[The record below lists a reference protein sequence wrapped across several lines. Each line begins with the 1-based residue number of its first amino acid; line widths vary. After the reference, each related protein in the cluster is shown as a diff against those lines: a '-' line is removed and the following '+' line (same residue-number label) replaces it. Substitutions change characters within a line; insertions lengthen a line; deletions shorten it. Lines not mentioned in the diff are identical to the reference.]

1 MLKARQNIG
10 KYRIEKRLALGG
22 FAAVY
27 RAYDTIE
34 GIRVALK
41 VPHDEHITTDA
52 LRTFRNEARLVARL
66 DHPNVLPIKDASI
79 IDDRFVIAS
88 PLGQAT
94 LLERWQRRM
103 TMQKRLELVRQ
114 MLAGVAHAHER
125 KIIHCDI
132 KPENFILFPNNRL
145 RLADF
150 GIARIAR
157 RTIQGSGS
165 GTVGYMAPDQAIRR
179 GERAQMPAPT
189 CPDQAMGRPS
199 LRSDVFSL
207 GLLIYRLIT
216 GHLPEWPFEWPLQ
229 GHARLRRATSSEFV
243 AFLQKAL
250 ELNPRRRFAD
260 AAEMLAEFE
269 LVQENALRPGRTK
282 ATVQKARN
290 STRRRRVTPARRRR
304 QRAA

>member
-1 MLKARQNIG
+1 MLKARQYIG

-27 RAYDTIE
+27 RALDTIE

-41 VPHDEHITTDA
+41 VPHDEHVTEDA
-52 LRTFRNEARLVARL
+52 LRTFRNEARLASKL

-88 PLGQAT
+88 PLGEAT
-94 LLERWQRRM
+94 LLDRWQKRM
-103 TMQKRLELVRQ
+103 TMQKRMELVRQ

-132 KPENFILFPNNRL
+132 KPENFILFPGNRL

-157 RTIQGSGS
+157 RTVHGSGS
-165 GTVGYMAPDQAIRR
+165 GTVGYMS
-179 GERAQMPAPT
+179 
-189 CPDQAMGRPS
+189 PDQAMGRPS

-207 GLLIYRLIT
+207 GLLVYRLMT
-216 GHLPEWPFEWPLQ
+216 GHLPEWPFEWPLA
-229 GHARLRRATSSEFV
+229 GHTRLKRSTSGDFII
-243 AFLQKAL
+243 FLQKSI
-250 ELNPRRRFAD
+250 ELNPRRRYAD

-269 LVQENALRPGRTK
+269 FVADTALKPGRAK
-282 ATVQKARN
+282 ATVRKARTTN
-290 STRRRRVTPARRRR
+290 RRRRVTPARRRR

>member
-1 MLKARQNIG
+1 MLKARQYIG

-27 RAYDTIE
+27 RALDTIE

-41 VPHDEHITTDA
+41 VPHDEHVTEDA
-52 LRTFRNEARLVARL
+52 LRTFRNEARLAAKL

-88 PLGQAT
+88 PLGEAT
-94 LLERWQRRM
+94 LLERWQKRM
-103 TMQKRLELVRQ
+103 TMQKRMELVRQ

-132 KPENFILFPNNRL
+132 KPENFILFPGNRL

-157 RTIQGSGS
+157 RTMHGSGS
-165 GTVGYMAPDQAIRR
+165 GTVGYMS
-179 GERAQMPAPT
+179 
-189 CPDQAMGRPS
+189 PDQAMGRPS

-207 GLLIYRLIT
+207 GLLVYRLMT
-216 GHLPEWPFEWPLQ
+216 GHLPEWPFEWPLE
-229 GHARLRRATSSEFV
+229 GHARLKRSTSGDFIV
-243 AFLQKAL
+243 FLQKSI
-250 ELNPRRRFAD
+250 ELNPRRRYAD

-269 LVQENALRPGRTK
+269 FVADTALKPGRAK
-282 ATVQKARN
+282 ATVRKDRTTN
-290 STRRRRVTPARRRR
+290 RRRRVTPARRRR

>member
-1 MLKARQNIG
+1 MLKARQYIG

-27 RAYDTIE
+27 QVFDTIE

-41 VPHDEHITTDA
+41 VPHDEHVTEDA
-52 LRTFRNEARLVARL
+52 LRTFRNEARLVAKL

-88 PLGQAT
+88 PLGETT
-94 LLERWQRRM
+94 LLERWQKRM
-103 TMQKRLELVRQ
+103 TLQKRMNLVRQ
-114 MLAGVAHAHER
+114 MLSGVAHAHER

-132 KPENFILFPNNRL
+132 KPENFILFPGNRL

-157 RTIQGSGS
+157 GTVNGSGS
-165 GTVGYMAPDQAIRR
+165 GTVGYMS
-179 GERAQMPAPT
+179 
-189 CPDQAMGRPS
+189 PDQAMGRPS
-199 LRSDVFSL
+199 RRSDVFSL
-207 GLLIYRLIT
+207 GLLIYRLMT
-216 GHLPEWPFEWPLQ
+216 GHLPEWPFEWPLD
-229 GHARLRRATSSEFV
+229 GHARLKRSTSGDFMM
-243 AFLQKAL
+243 FLQKSI
-250 ELNPRRRFAD
+250 ELNPRRRYAD

-269 LVQENALRPGRTK
+269 LVAAHALKPGRAK
-282 ATVQKARN
+282 ATVRKARKT
-290 STRRRRVTPARRRR
+290 TRRRRVTPARRRR

>member
-1 MLKARQNIG
+1 MLKARQYIG

-27 RAYDTIE
+27 RALDTIE

-41 VPHDEHITTDA
+41 VPHYEHVTEDA
-52 LRTFRNEARLVARL
+52 LRTFRNEARLAAKL

-88 PLGQAT
+88 PLGEAT
-94 LLERWQRRM
+94 LLERWQKRM
-103 TMQKRLELVRQ
+103 TMQKRMELVRQ

-132 KPENFILFPNNRL
+132 KPENFILFPGNRL

-157 RTIQGSGS
+157 RTVHGSGS
-165 GTVGYMAPDQAIRR
+165 GTVGYMS
-179 GERAQMPAPT
+179 
-189 CPDQAMGRPS
+189 PDQAMGRPS

-207 GLLIYRLIT
+207 GLLVYRLMT
-216 GHLPEWPFEWPLQ
+216 GHLPEWHFEWPLE
-229 GHARLRRATSSEFV
+229 GHARLKRSTSGDFIV
-243 AFLQKAL
+243 FLQKSI
-250 ELNPRRRFAD
+250 ELNPRRRYAD

-269 LVQENALRPGRTK
+269 FVADSALKPGRAK
-282 ATVQKARN
+282 ATVRKARTTN
-290 STRRRRVTPARRRR
+290 RRRRVTPARRRR

>member
-1 MLKARQNIG
+1 MLKARQYIW

-27 RAYDTIE
+27 RALDTIE

-41 VPHDEHITTDA
+41 VPHDEHVTEDA
-52 LRTFRNEARLVARL
+52 LRTFRNEARLAAKL

-88 PLGQAT
+88 PLGEAT
-94 LLERWQRRM
+94 LLERWQKRM
-103 TMQKRLELVRQ
+103 TMQKRMELVRQ

-132 KPENFILFPNNRL
+132 KPENFILFPGNRL

-157 RTIQGSGS
+157 RTVHGSGS
-165 GTVGYMAPDQAIRR
+165 GTVGYMS
-179 GERAQMPAPT
+179 
-189 CPDQAMGRPS
+189 PDQAMVRPS

-207 GLLIYRLIT
+207 GLLVYRLMT
-216 GHLPEWPFEWPLQ
+216 GHLPEWPFGWPLE
-229 GHARLRRATSSEFV
+229 GHARSKRSTSGDFIV
-243 AFLQKAL
+243 FLQKSI
-250 ELNPRRRFAD
+250 ELNPRRRYAD

-269 LVQENALRPGRTK
+269 FVADSALKPGRAK
-282 ATVQKARN
+282 ATVRKARTTN
-290 STRRRRVTPARRRR
+290 RRRRVTAARRRR

>member
-1 MLKARQNIG
+1 LLKARQYIG

-27 RAYDTIE
+27 RALDTIE

-41 VPHDEHITTDA
+41 VPHDEHVTEDA
-52 LRTFRNEARLVARL
+52 LRTFRNEARLAAKL

-88 PLGQAT
+88 PLGEAT
-94 LLERWQRRM
+94 LLERWQKRM
-103 TMQKRLELVRQ
+103 TMQKRMELVRQ

-132 KPENFILFPNNRL
+132 KPENFILFPGNRL

-157 RTIQGSGS
+157 RTVHGSGS
-165 GTVGYMAPDQAIRR
+165 GTVGYMS
-179 GERAQMPAPT
+179 
-189 CPDQAMGRPS
+189 PDQAMGRPS

-207 GLLIYRLIT
+207 GLLVYRLMT
-216 GHLPEWPFEWPLQ
+216 GHLPEWPFEWPLE
-229 GHARLRRATSSEFV
+229 GHARLKRSTSGDFIV
-243 AFLQKAL
+243 FLQKSI
-250 ELNPRRRFAD
+250 ELNPRRRYAD

-269 LVQENALRPGRTK
+269 FVADTALKPGRAK
-282 ATVQKARN
+282 ATVRKARTTN
-290 STRRRRVTPARRRR
+290 RRRRVTPARRRR

>member
-1 MLKARQNIG
+1 MLKARQYIG

-27 RAYDTIE
+27 RALDTIE

-41 VPHDEHITTDA
+41 VPHDEHVTEDA
-52 LRTFRNEARLVARL
+52 LRTFRNEARLAAKL

-88 PLGQAT
+88 PLGEAT
-94 LLERWQRRM
+94 LLERWQKRM
-103 TMQKRLELVRQ
+103 TMQKRMELVRQ

-132 KPENFILFPNNRL
+132 KPENFILFPGNRL

-157 RTIQGSGS
+157 RTMHGSGS
-165 GTVGYMAPDQAIRR
+165 GTVGYMS
-179 GERAQMPAPT
+179 
-189 CPDQAMGRPS
+189 PDQAMGRPS

-207 GLLIYRLIT
+207 GLLVYRLMT
-216 GHLPEWPFEWPLQ
+216 GHLPEWPFEWPLE
-229 GHARLRRATSSEFV
+229 GHARLKRSTSGDFIV
-243 AFLQKAL
+243 FLQKSI
-250 ELNPRRRFAD
+250 ELNPRRRYAD

-269 LVQENALRPGRTK
+269 FVADTALKPGRAK
-282 ATVQKARN
+282 ATVRKARTTN
-290 STRRRRVTPARRRR
+290 RRRRVTPARRRR

>member
-1 MLKARQNIG
+1 MLKARQYIG

-27 RAYDTIE
+27 RALDTIE

-41 VPHDEHITTDA
+41 IPHDEHITEDA
-52 LRTFRNEARLVARL
+52 LRTFRNEARLAAKL
-66 DHPNVLPIKDASI
+66 DHPCVLPIKDASI

-88 PLGQAT
+88 PLGEAT
-94 LLERWQRRM
+94 LLDRWQKRM
-103 TMQKRLELVRQ
+103 TMQKRMELVRQ
-114 MLAGVAHAHER
+114 MLSGVAHAHER

-132 KPENFILFPNNRL
+132 KPENFILFPGNRL

-157 RTIQGSGS
+157 RTVHGSGS
-165 GTVGYMAPDQAIRR
+165 GTVGYMS
-179 GERAQMPAPT
+179 
-189 CPDQAMGRPS
+189 PDQAMGRPS

-207 GLLIYRLIT
+207 GLLIYRLMT
-216 GHLPEWPFEWPLQ
+216 GHLPEWPFEWPLE
-229 GHARLRRATSSEFV
+229 GHARLKRSTSGEFIV
-243 AFLQKAL
+243 FLQKSI
-250 ELNPRRRFAD
+250 ELNPRRRYAD

-269 LVQENALRPGRTK
+269 LVAANALKPGRAK
-282 ATVQKARN
+282 ATVRKARTT
-290 STRRRRVTPARRRR
+290 TRRGRVTPARRRR

>member
-1 MLKARQNIG
+1 MRRELLKARQHIG

-22 FAAVY
+22 FAAVF
-27 RAYDTIE
+27 RAFDTIE
-34 GIRVALK
+34 GIRIALK
-41 VPHDEHITTDA
+41 VPHEEHITTDT
-52 LRTFRNEARLVARL
+52 LRTFRNEARLVAQL

-88 PLGQAT
+88 PLGETT
-94 LLERWQRRM
+94 LLDRWQRRM
-103 TMQKRLELVRQ
+103 TMLKRLELVHQ
-114 MLAGVAHAHER
+114 MIAGVAHAHER

-132 KPENFILFPNNRL
+132 KPENFILFAGNRL

-150 GIARIAR
+150 GIARIAH
-157 RTIQGSGS
+157 RTINGSGS
-165 GTVGYMAPDQAIRR
+165 GTVGYMA
-179 GERAQMPAPT
+179 
-189 CPDQAMGRPS
+189 PDQAMGRPS

-207 GLLIYRLIT
+207 GLLIYRLMT
-216 GHLPEWPFEWPLQ
+216 GHLPEWPFEWPLE
-229 GHARLRRATSSEFV
+229 GHARLKRATSGEFIQ
-243 AFLQKAL
+243 FLQKSL
-250 ELNPRRRFAD
+250 ELNPRRRYAD

-269 LVQENALRPGRTK
+269 LVQKNALRPGRAR

>member
-1 MLKARQNIG
+1 MLKARQYIG

-27 RAYDTIE
+27 RVFDTIE

-41 VPHDEHITTDA
+41 VPHDEHVTEDA
-52 LRTFRNEARLVARL
+52 LRTFRNEARLVAKL

-88 PLGQAT
+88 PLGEAT
-94 LLERWQRRM
+94 LLDRWQKRM
-103 TMQKRLELVRQ
+103 TMQKRMELVRQ

-132 KPENFILFPNNRL
+132 KPENFILFPGNRL

-157 RTIQGSGS
+157 RTVNGSGS
-165 GTVGYMAPDQAIRR
+165 GTVGYMS
-179 GERAQMPAPT
+179 
-189 CPDQAMGRPS
+189 PDQAMGKPS

-207 GLLIYRLIT
+207 GLLVYRLMT
-216 GHLPEWPFEWPLQ
+216 GHLPEWPFEWPLD
-229 GHARLRRATSSEFV
+229 GHARLKRSTSGDFIV
-243 AFLQKAL
+243 FLQKSI
-250 ELNPRRRFAD
+250 ELNPRRRYAD

-269 LVQENALRPGRTK
+269 LVAANALKPGRAK
-282 ATVQKARN
+282 ATVRKARKT
-290 STRRRRVTPARRRR
+290 TRRRRVTPARRRR

>member
-1 MLKARQNIG
+1 MLKARQYIG

-27 RAYDTIE
+27 RVFDTIE

-41 VPHDEHITTDA
+41 VPHDEHITEDA
-52 LRTFRNEARLVARL
+52 LRTFRNEARLAAKL

-88 PLGQAT
+88 PLGEAT
-94 LLERWQRRM
+94 LLDRWQKRM
-103 TMQKRLELVRQ
+103 TMQKRMDLTRQ
-114 MLAGVAHAHER
+114 MIAGVAHAHER

-132 KPENFILFPNNRL
+132 KPENFILFPENRL

-157 RTIQGSGS
+157 RTVNGSGS
-165 GTVGYMAPDQAIRR
+165 GTVGYMS
-179 GERAQMPAPT
+179 
-189 CPDQAMGRPS
+189 PDQAMGRPS

-207 GLLIYRLIT
+207 GLLIYRLMT
-216 GHLPEWPFEWPLQ
+216 GHLPEWPFEWPLD
-229 GHARLRRATSSEFV
+229 GHVRLKRSTSGDFIV
-243 AFLQKAL
+243 FLQKSI
-250 ELNPRRRFAD
+250 ELNPRRRYAD

-269 LVQENALRPGRTK
+269 LVKDKALKTGRAK
-282 ATVQKARN
+282 ATVRKARN
-290 STRRRRVTPARRRR
+290 TTRRRRVTPARRRR

>member
-1 MLKARQNIG
+1 MLKARQYIG

-27 RAYDTIE
+27 RAFDTIE

-41 VPHDEHITTDA
+41 IPHDEHITEDA
-52 LRTFRNEARLVARL
+52 LRTFRNEARLAAKL

-88 PLGQAT
+88 PLGEST
-94 LLERWQRRM
+94 LLDRWQKRM
-103 TMQKRLELVRQ
+103 TMQKRMDLVRQ

-132 KPENFILFPNNRL
+132 KPENFILFPGNRL

-157 RTIQGSGS
+157 RTVNGSGS
-165 GTVGYMAPDQAIRR
+165 GTVGYMS
-179 GERAQMPAPT
+179 
-189 CPDQAMGRPS
+189 PDQAMGRPS

-207 GLLIYRLIT
+207 GLLIYRLMT
-216 GHLPEWPFEWPLQ
+216 GHLPEWPFDWPLE
-229 GHARLRRATSSEFV
+229 GHARLKRSTSGDFIV
-243 AFLQKAL
+243 FLQKSI
-250 ELNPRRRFAD
+250 ELNPRRRYAD

-269 LVQENALRPGRTK
+269 LIQAKALKPGRAK
-282 ATVQKARN
+282 ATVRKARN
-290 STRRRRVTPARRRR
+290 TTRRRRVTPARRRR

>member
-1 MLKARQNIG
+1 LLKARQYIG

-27 RAYDTIE
+27 RALDTIE

-41 VPHDEHITTDA
+41 VPHDEHVTEDA
-52 LRTFRNEARLVARL
+52 LRTFRNEARLAAKL

-88 PLGQAT
+88 PLGEAT
-94 LLERWQRRM
+94 LLERWQKRM
-103 TMQKRLELVRQ
+103 TMQKRMELVRQ

-132 KPENFILFPNNRL
+132 KPENFILFPGNRL

-157 RTIQGSGS
+157 RTMHGSGS
-165 GTVGYMAPDQAIRR
+165 GTVGYMS
-179 GERAQMPAPT
+179 
-189 CPDQAMGRPS
+189 PDQAMGRPS

-207 GLLIYRLIT
+207 GLLVYRLMT
-216 GHLPEWPFEWPLQ
+216 GHLPEWPFEWPLE
-229 GHARLRRATSSEFV
+229 GHARLKRSTSGDFIV
-243 AFLQKAL
+243 FLQKSI
-250 ELNPRRRFAD
+250 ELNPRRRYAD

-269 LVQENALRPGRTK
+269 FVADTALKPGRAK
-282 ATVQKARN
+282 ATVRKARTTN
-290 STRRRRVTPARRRR
+290 RRRRVTPARRRR

>member
-1 MLKARQNIG
+1 MEWDQTLLKARQYIG

-27 RAYDTIE
+27 RAFDTIE
-34 GIRVALK
+34 GIRIALK
-41 VPHDEHITTDA
+41 VPHDEHITEFA
-52 LRTFRNEARLVARL
+52 LRTFRNEARLAAKL

-88 PLGQAT
+88 PLGEAT
-94 LLERWQRRM
+94 LLDRWQKRM
-103 TMQKRLELVRQ
+103 TMQKRMDLTGQ
-114 MLAGVAHAHER
+114 MIAGVAHAHER

-132 KPENFILFPNNRL
+132 KPENFILFPDNRL

-157 RTIQGSGS
+157 RTVHGSGS
-165 GTVGYMAPDQAIRR
+165 GTVGYMS
-179 GERAQMPAPT
+179 
-189 CPDQAMGRPS
+189 PDQAMGRPS

-207 GLLIYRLIT
+207 GLLIYRLMT
-216 GHLPEWPFEWPLQ
+216 GHLPEWPFEWPLE
-229 GHARLRRATSSEFV
+229 GHARLKRSTSGDFIV
-243 AFLQKAL
+243 FLQKSI
-250 ELNPRRRFAD
+250 ELNPRRRYAD

-269 LVQENALRPGRTK
+269 LIQANALKPGRAK
-282 ATVQKARN
+282 ATVRKARN
-290 STRRRRVTPARRRR
+290 TTRRRQAAPARRRR

>member
-41 VPHDEHITTDA
+41 VPHDEHVTVDA
-52 LRTFRNEARLVARL
+52 LRTFRNEARLVAKL

-79 IDDRFVIAS
+79 IDDRFVIVT
-88 PLGQAT
+88 PLGTAT

-103 TMQKRLELVRQ
+103 TMQKRLELVEQ
-114 MLAGVAHAHER
+114 MLAGVAHAHDR

-132 KPENFILFPNNRL
+132 KPENFILFSGNRI

-150 GIARIAR
+150 GIARFAR
-157 RTIQGSGS
+157 RTLHGSGS
-165 GTVGYMAPDQAIRR
+165 GTVGYMS
-179 GERAQMPAPT
+179 
-189 CPDQAMGRPS
+189 PDQAMGRPS

-207 GLLIYRLIT
+207 GLLIYRLMT
-216 GHLPEWPFEWPLQ
+216 GHLPEWPFEWPLE
-229 GHARLRRATSSEFV
+229 GHARLRRATSGDFIS
-243 AFLQKAL
+243 FLQKSL
-250 ELNPRRRFAD
+250 ELNPRGRYAD
-260 AAEMLAEFE
+260 AAEMLSEFE
-269 LVQENALRPGRTK
+269 LLRETSLQTGKVRT
-282 ATVQKARN
+282 TVRQARGT
-290 STRRRRVTPARRRR
+290 TRRRRVTPARRKH
-304 QRAA
+304 QRVR

>member
-165 GTVGYMAPDQAIRR
+165 GTVGYMAPDQA
-179 GERAQMPAPT
+179 
-189 CPDQAMGRPS
+189 MGRPS

>member
-1 MLKARQNIG
+1 
-10 KYRIEKRLALGG
+10 
-22 FAAVY
+22 
-27 RAYDTIE
+27 
-34 GIRVALK
+34 
-41 VPHDEHITTDA
+41 
-52 LRTFRNEARLVARL
+52 
-66 DHPNVLPIKDASI
+66 
-79 IDDRFVIAS
+79 
-88 PLGQAT
+88 
-94 LLERWQRRM
+94 
-103 TMQKRLELVRQ
+103 
-114 MLAGVAHAHER
+114 
-125 KIIHCDI
+125 
-132 KPENFILFPNNRL
+132 
-145 RLADF
+145 
-150 GIARIAR
+150 
-157 RTIQGSGS
+157 
-165 GTVGYMAPDQAIRR
+165 
-179 GERAQMPAPT
+179 
-189 CPDQAMGRPS
+189 MGRPS

>member
-1 MLKARQNIG
+1 MLKARQYIG

-27 RAYDTIE
+27 RALDTIE

-41 VPHDEHITTDA
+41 VPHDEHVTEDA
-52 LRTFRNEARLVARL
+52 LRTFRNEARLAAKL

-88 PLGQAT
+88 PLGEAT
-94 LLERWQRRM
+94 LLERWQKRM
-103 TMQKRLELVRQ
+103 TMQKRMELVRQ

-132 KPENFILFPNNRL
+132 KPENFILFPGNRL

-157 RTIQGSGS
+157 RTVHGSGS
-165 GTVGYMAPDQAIRR
+165 GTVGYMS
-179 GERAQMPAPT
+179 
-189 CPDQAMGRPS
+189 PDQAMGRPS

-207 GLLIYRLIT
+207 GLLVYRLMT
-216 GHLPEWPFEWPLQ
+216 GHLPEWPFEWPLE
-229 GHARLRRATSSEFV
+229 GHARLKRSTSGDFIV
-243 AFLQKAL
+243 FLQKSI
-250 ELNPRRRFAD
+250 ELNPRRRYAD

-269 LVQENALRPGRTK
+269 FVADSALKPGRAK
-282 ATVQKARN
+282 ATVRKARTTN
-290 STRRRRVTPARRRR
+290 RRRRVTPARRRR

>member
-1 MLKARQNIG
+1 MLKARQYIG

-27 RAYDTIE
+27 RAFDTIE

-41 VPHDEHITTDA
+41 IPHDEHVTEDA
-52 LRTFRNEARLVARL
+52 LRTFRNEARLAAKL

-79 IDDRFVIAS
+79 IEDRFAIAS
-88 PLGQAT
+88 PLGETT
-94 LLERWQRRM
+94 LLERWQKRM
-103 TMQKRLELVRQ
+103 TMQKRLELVEQ

-132 KPENFILFPNNRL
+132 KPENFILFPDNRL

-157 RTIQGSGS
+157 RTVNGSGS
-165 GTVGYMAPDQAIRR
+165 GTVGYMS
-179 GERAQMPAPT
+179 
-189 CPDQAMGRPS
+189 PDQAMGRPS

-207 GLLIYRLIT
+207 GLLIYRLMT
-216 GHLPEWPFEWPLQ
+216 GHLPEWPFEWPLE
-229 GHARLRRATSSEFV
+229 GHARLKRSTSGEFII
-243 AFLQKAL
+243 FLQKSI
-250 ELNPRRRFAD
+250 ELNPRRRYAD
-260 AAEMLAEFE
+260 AVEMLAEFE
-269 LVQENALRPGRTK
+269 LIKEKALKPGRVK
-282 ATVQKARN
+282 ATVRKARAT
-290 STRRRRVTPARRRR
+290 TRRRRVTPARRRR

>member
-1 MLKARQNIG
+1 MLKARQYIG

-22 FAAVY
+22 FAVVY
-27 RAYDTIE
+27 RVFDTIE

-41 VPHDEHITTDA
+41 VPHDEHITEDA
-52 LRTFRNEARLVARL
+52 LRTFRNEARLAAKL

-88 PLGQAT
+88 PLGEST
-94 LLERWQRRM
+94 LLDRWQKRM
-103 TMQKRLELVRQ
+103 TMQKRMDLVRQ

-132 KPENFILFPNNRL
+132 KPENFILFPENRL

-157 RTIQGSGS
+157 RTVNGSGS
-165 GTVGYMAPDQAIRR
+165 GTVGYMS
-179 GERAQMPAPT
+179 
-189 CPDQAMGRPS
+189 PDQAMGRPS

-207 GLLIYRLIT
+207 GLLIYRLMT
-216 GHLPEWPFEWPLQ
+216 GHLPEWPFDWPLE
-229 GHARLRRATSSEFV
+229 GHARLKRSTSGEFIV
-243 AFLQKAL
+243 FLQKSI
-250 ELNPRRRFAD
+250 ELNPRRRYAD

-269 LVQENALRPGRTK
+269 LIQDKALKPGRAK
-282 ATVQKARN
+282 ATVRKARN
-290 STRRRRVTPARRRR
+290 TTRRRRVTPARRRR

>member
-1 MLKARQNIG
+1 MERGETLLKARQHIG

-27 RAYDTIE
+27 RAFDTIE
-34 GIRVALK
+34 GIHIALK
-41 VPHDEHITTDA
+41 VPHEEHITTDA
-52 LRTFRNEARLVARL
+52 LRTFRNEARLVAKL

-88 PLGQAT
+88 PLGEST
-94 LLERWQRRM
+94 LLDRWQRRM
-103 TMQKRLELVRQ
+103 SMQKRIELVSQ

-132 KPENFILFPNNRL
+132 KPENFILFPENRL

-157 RTIQGSGS
+157 RTINGSGS
-165 GTVGYMAPDQAIRR
+165 GTVGYMA
-179 GERAQMPAPT
+179 
-189 CPDQAMGRPS
+189 PDQAMGRPS

-207 GLLIYRLIT
+207 GLLIYRLMT
-216 GHLPEWPFEWPLQ
+216 GHLPEWPFEWPLK
-229 GHARLRRATSSEFV
+229 GHARLRRATSGDFIV
-243 AFLQKAL
+243 FLQKSL
-250 ELNPRRRFAD
+250 ELTPRRRYAD

-269 LVQENALRPGRTK
+269 LIQENALRSKQSQPVVRK
-282 ATVQKARN
+282 ASNT
-290 STRRRRVTPARRRR
+290 TRRRRMTPARRRP